1 MFMFAACTAFFG
13 AACRWACLGYLLRGL
28 LVLLMI
34 ETYDLD

>member
-1 MFMFAACTAFFG
+1 MFMFAACTAFGG
-13 AACRWACLGYLLRGL
+13 ARRWACLGYLLRGL